1 MDDVGHDTDELVQNV
16 IVELERRTDEEVA
29 IA

>member
-1 MDDVGHDTDELVQNV
+1 MDDVGHDTDELVQDV